1 MSRRCPAGSRGGGG
15 LMSAYETEGIILM
28 RRGVEVLEQIRD
40 SLVTE
45 PCPDCARAKKIAA
58 SASADCILP
67 DDHDGPREI
76 QEGLLS

>member
-1 MSRRCPAGSRGGGG
+1 
-15 LMSAYETEGIILM
+15 MSAYEAEGIILM

-58 SASADCILP
+58 NVEAHIAK
-67 DDHDGPREI
+67 GREI
-76 QEGLLS
+76 SDSAPDYDDLEGMLS